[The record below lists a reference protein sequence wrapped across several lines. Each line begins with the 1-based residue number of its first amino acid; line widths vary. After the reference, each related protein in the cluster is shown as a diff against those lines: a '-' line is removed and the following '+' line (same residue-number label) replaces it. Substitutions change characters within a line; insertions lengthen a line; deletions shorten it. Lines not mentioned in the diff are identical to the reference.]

1 MKHLHDN
8 HYVYIEPFRPPFPFL
23 LVLGVV
29 VVVIG
34 LTADWLN
41 GLPVQ
46 FVGPVLYPIER
57 LLNAAFFPDAQTPL
71 RPNGSALLV
80 LLPTVALFAAI
91 YFGARAMF
99 RTASAFSGLSSGVA
113 DARAALV
120 ESGGWARLA
129 ARARR
134 RRNPSRRTRSDGA
147 RSPIPIFAS
156 AWRSEVIRF
165 DLARSSR
172 RE

>member
-1 MKHLHDN
+1 VNSERHDGSKAPTRQRPRENAAMKHLHDN
-8 HYVYIEPFRPPFPFL
+8 HYIYIEPFRPQFPFL
-23 LVLGVV
+23 VLLGVV

-80 LLPTVALFAAI
+80 LVPTVALFVAV
-91 YFGARAMF
+91 YFA
-99 RTASAFSGLSSGVA
+99 V
-113 DARAALV
+113 RAAL
-120 ESGGWARLA
+120 RA
-129 ARARR
+129 AVRAFRPFVGHR
-134 RRNPSRRTRSDGA
+134 
-147 RSPIPIFAS
+147 
-156 AWRSEVIRF
+156 
-165 DLARSSR
+165 
-172 RE
+172 